1 MTATKVVFVCLGNIC
16 RSPTAQGVFE
26 KLVSASGKA
35 SDIIVDSAGTAAWH
49 IGSLPDSRSMEAA
62 SQRGYDLS
70 TQRARKFEISDFR
83 EFDYILAMDKENLN
97 NLKALQPEG
106 FSGTLTLFLE
116 FSSQTAYDEVPDP
129 YYGGDAGFELVLDL
143 IEDASQG
150 LLDAITVNQ

>member
-49 IGSLPDSRSMEAA
+49 IGRLPDSRSMEAA

-97 NLKALQPEG
+97 NLKH
-106 FSGTLTLFLE
+106 FSLRG
-116 FSSQTAYDEVPDP
+116 SAVH
-129 YYGGDAGFELVLDL
+129 
-143 IEDASQG
+143 
-150 LLDAITVNQ
+150 